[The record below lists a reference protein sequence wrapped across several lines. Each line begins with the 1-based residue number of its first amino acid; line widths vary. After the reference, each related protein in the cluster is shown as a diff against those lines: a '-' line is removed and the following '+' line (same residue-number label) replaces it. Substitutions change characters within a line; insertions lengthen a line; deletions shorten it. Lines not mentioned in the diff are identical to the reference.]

1 MNNNYTVV
9 LSVLLISY
17 YYMIQINDE
26 ENRYVNIMM
35 ILGNNNNNILEDR
48 ISKAI
53 NYIDDTQE
61 KPLWYFSGGVKYVNN
76 QVQES
81 EANKMANI
89 LKKKGYVNGDY
100 YRLDSISKNTAENF
114 AYFRNWMENET
125 ELHNKNIKIN
135 IITSSFH
142 YKRAKSL
149 FDEIMPK
156 PYINT
161 NWILSPVSCKHC
173 LEQENLHR
181 NNIEKDAYNAK
192 MVYNRIK

>member
-1 MNNNYTVV
+1 MNNNYIVV
-9 LSVLLISY
+9 LSVLLLS
-17 YYMIQINDE
+17 YYMIIINDE
-26 ENRYVNIMM
+26 VKNDVNIMM

-53 NYIDDTQE
+53 KHIDDTQE
-61 KPLWYFSGGVKYVNN
+61 NALWYLSGGVKYVNN

-81 EANKMANI
+81 EANKMVNI
-89 LKKKGYVNGDY
+89 LKRKGYVKDEY
-100 YRLDSISKNTAENF
+100 YKLDSSSKNTAENF
-114 AYFRNWMENET
+114 VYFRNWIEKET
-125 ELHNKNIKIN
+125 NLQNKDIKIN

-156 PYINT
+156 PYINA

-173 LEQENLHR
+173 LEQEILHR
-181 NNIEKDAYNAK
+181 SNIENDIYNAK

>member
-1 MNNNYTVV
+1 MNNYIVV
-9 LSVLLISY
+9 LSVLLLS
-17 YYMIQINDE
+17 YYMITINNE
-26 ENRYVNIMM
+26 EKNDVNIMM

-53 NYIDDTQE
+53 KHIDDTQD
-61 KPLWYFSGGVKYVNN
+61 KPLWYLSGGVKYVNN

-81 EANKMANI
+81 EANKMVNI
-89 LKKKGYVNGDY
+89 LKRKGYVKDEY
-100 YRLDSISKNTAENF
+100 YKLDSYSKNTAENF
-114 AYFRNWMENET
+114 VYFRNWIENET
-125 ELHNKNIKIN
+125 NLQNKDIKIN

-156 PYINT
+156 IYINA

-173 LEQENLHR
+173 LEQEKLHR
-181 NNIEKDAYNAK
+181 NNIEKDVYNAK

>member
-1 MNNNYTVV
+1 MNNYIVV
-9 LSVLLISY
+9 LSVLLLS
-17 YYMIQINDE
+17 YYMITINNE
-26 ENRYVNIMM
+26 ENNDVNIMM

-53 NYIDDTQE
+53 KHIDDTQD
-61 KPLWYFSGGVKYVNN
+61 KPLWYLSGGVKYVNN

-81 EANKMANI
+81 EANKMINI
-89 LKKKGYVNGDY
+89 LKRKGYVKDEY
-100 YRLDSISKNTAENF
+100 YKLDSFSKNTAENF
-114 AYFRNWMENET
+114 VYFRNWIEKET
-125 ELHNKNIKIN
+125 KLQNKDIEIN

-156 PYINT
+156 PYINA

-173 LEQENLHR
+173 LEQERLHR
-181 NNIEKDAYNAK
+181 SNIENDVYNAK

>member
-1 MNNNYTVV
+1 MNNNYIVV
-9 LSVLLISY
+9 LSVLLLS
-17 YYMIQINDE
+17 YYMITINNE
-26 ENRYVNIMM
+26 EKNDVNIMM

-53 NYIDDTQE
+53 KHIDDTQD
-61 KPLWYFSGGVKYVNN
+61 KPLWYLSGGVKYVNN

-81 EANKMANI
+81 EANKMVNI
-89 LKKKGYVNGDY
+89 LKRKGYVKDEY
-100 YRLDSISKNTAENF
+100 YKLDSSSKNTAENF
-114 AYFRNWMENET
+114 VYFRNWIEKET
-125 ELHNKNIKIN
+125 NLQNKDIKIN

-156 PYINT
+156 IYINA

-173 LEQENLHR
+173 LEQEKLHR
-181 NNIEKDAYNAK
+181 NNIENDIYNAK

>member
-1 MNNNYTVV
+1 MNNIIV
-9 LSVLLISY
+9 SVLLLSY
-17 YYMIQINDE
+17 YYMIINNEKKND
-26 ENRYVNIMM
+26 VNIMM

-53 NYIDDTQE
+53 KHIDDTQS
-61 KPLWYFSGGVKYVNN
+61 KPLWYLSGGIKNVNN

-81 EANKMANI
+81 EANKMVNI
-89 LKKKGYVNGDY
+89 LKRKGYVKDEY
-100 YRLDSISKNTAENF
+100 YKLDSSSKNTAENF
-114 AYFRNWMENET
+114 VYFRNWIENET
-125 ELHNKNIKIN
+125 QLQNKDIKIN

-156 PYINT
+156 LYINA

-173 LEQENLHR
+173 LEQEELHR
-181 NNIEKDAYNAK
+181 SNIKNDVYNAK